1 MSFLHNLILHCQYKQ
16 QWRLMQLT
24 FIVQNAIV
32 QNAIVQ
38 NLSEHQSTDHSY
50 ELLSRFP
57 LK

>member
-1 MSFLHNLILHCQYKQ
+1 MLFLHNLILHCQYKQ

-24 FIVQNAIV
+24 FIVQNATRPT
-32 QNAIVQ
+32 ND
-38 NLSEHQSTDHSY
+38 LSEHQSTDHSY

>member
-1 MSFLHNLILHCQYKQ
+1 MSFLHNLILHRQYKQ

-24 FIVQNAIV
+24 FII